1 MKLRIK
7 DSLQEKGLTSVAFSK
22 MLGVSEVTISNL
34 INGKTMPSLNTL
46 EHAAEI
52 LSVPIWQL
60 FADPAE
66 IQTKDNTFITCPHC
80 GREIQIEI
88 KPGS

>member
-7 DSLQEKGLTSVAFSK
+7 DILQEKGLTSVAFSK

-46 EHAAEI
+46 EHAAE
-52 LSVPIWQL
+52 LLHVPMWQL
-60 FADPAE
+60 FADPSDVS
-66 IQTKDNTFITCPHC
+66 TKNATTITCPHC
-80 GREIQIEI
+80 GKEIQIDV
-88 KPGS
+88 K